1 MHINVPINIS
11 DAIQH
16 LPLRQKLQLVR
27 QLEQET
33 LAARLDNV
41 VSRIR
46 TKRPIQ
52 QLSVAEITRIVEDV
66 RKTGMSAPRTLT
78 PTAFLYHLSSK

>member
-1 MHINVPINIS
+1 MQINVPINIS

-33 LAARLDNV
+33 WAARLDNV

-46 TKRPIQ
+46 MKRSIQ
-52 QLSVAEITRIVEDV
+52 QLSAAEITRIAEDV
-66 RKTGMSAPRTLT
+66 RKNRYVRPARRP
-78 PTAFLYHLSSK
+78 